1 MRRASHRARAAVM
14 MGGMDAN
21 EIQRQARNA
30 VRKGSILAVDHAA
43 ALCRVAV
50 GDPDDDSD
58 YLATNWIPWIACAA
72 GTTRDW
78 LPPTPGEQVV
88 LLCPMGDPAQ
98 GVALRGVFSDAA
110 PAPASSPD
118 THTRI
123 YPDGAVVAYD
133 HAAHALTAELPAG
146 ATVRV
151 VAPGSVT
158 VQTKAAT
165 VQADTITLDAQQ
177 TTCTGAMTV
186 KGPFA
191 FESGMTGT
199 GGAGGATMQI
209 DGAATFTREVTSQGI
224 SLPYHKHREQGNGQL
239 VSEPQ

>member
-1 MRRASHRARAAVM
+1 
-14 MGGMDAN
+14 MDAN

-50 GDPDDDSD
+50 GDPDDDADS
-58 YLATNWIPWIACAA
+58 LQTNWIPWIACAA

-98 GVALRGVFSDAA
+98 GVALRGLFSDAA
-110 PAPASSPD
+110 PAPASSAD
-118 THTRI
+118 THTRV

-199 GGAGGATMQI
+199 GGADGATMQI

-224 SLPYHKHREQGNGQL
+224 SLPHHKHREQGDGQL

>member
-1 MRRASHRARAAVM
+1 
-14 MGGMDAN
+14 MDAN

-50 GDPDDDSD
+50 GDPDDDADS
-58 YLATNWIPWIACAA
+58 LQTNWIPWIACAA

-98 GVALRGVFSDAA
+98 GVALRGLFSDAA
-110 PAPASSPD
+110 PAPASSAD
-118 THTRI
+118 THTRV
-123 YPDGAVVAYD
+123 YPDGAVVTYD

-199 GGAGGATMQI
+199 GSAGGATMQI

-224 SLPYHKHREQGNGQL
+224 SLPHHKHREQGDGQL

>member
-1 MRRASHRARAAVM
+1 
-14 MGGMDAN
+14 MDAN

-30 VRKGSILAVDHAA
+30 VRKGTILAVDHAA
-43 ALCRVAV
+43 ALCRVSV
-50 GDPDDDSD
+50 GDADSD
-58 YLATNWIPWIACAA
+58 GNGLQTNWIPWVA
-72 GTTRDW
+72 GTAGGTRDW

-98 GVALRGVFSDAA
+98 GVALRGVYSNAA

-118 THTRI
+118 THARV
-123 YPDGAVVAYD
+123 YPDGASVTYD

-151 VAPGSVT
+151 VAPGSVV
-158 VQTKAAT
+158 VQTRDAT
-165 VQADTITLDAQQ
+165 VKAERITFDAPQ

-209 DGAATFTREVTSQGI
+209 DGAATFTREVKSQGI
-224 SLPYHKHREQGNGQL
+224 SLPHHTHREQGDGQL
-239 VSEPQ
+239 VSAPQ

>member
-1 MRRASHRARAAVM
+1 
-14 MGGMDAN
+14 MDAN

-30 VRKGSILAVDHAA
+30 VRKGTILAVDHAA
-43 ALCRVAV
+43 ALCRVSV
-50 GDPDDDSD
+50 GDADSD
-58 YLATNWIPWIACAA
+58 GSGLQTNWIPWVA
-72 GTTRDW
+72 GTAGGTRDW

-98 GVALRGVFSDAA
+98 GVALRGVYSNAA

-118 THTRI
+118 THARV
-123 YPDGAVVAYD
+123 YPDGASITYD

-146 ATVRV
+146 ATVRI
-151 VAPGSVT
+151 VAPGSVI
-158 VQTKAAT
+158 VQTRDAT
-165 VQADTITLDAQQ
+165 VKAERITFDAPQ

-199 GGAGGATMQI
+199 GGTGGGATMQI
-209 DGAATFTREVTSQGI
+209 DGAATFTREVKSQGI
-224 SLPYHKHREQGNGQL
+224 SLPHHTHREQGDGQL
-239 VSEPQ
+239 VSAPQ